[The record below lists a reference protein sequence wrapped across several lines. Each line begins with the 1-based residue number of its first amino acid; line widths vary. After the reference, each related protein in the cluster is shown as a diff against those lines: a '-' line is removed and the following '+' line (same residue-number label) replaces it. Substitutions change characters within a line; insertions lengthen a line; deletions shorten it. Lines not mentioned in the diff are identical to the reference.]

1 MTSRLPTVSKPSLC
15 SSFAGKDVNTGALV
29 VKLPPVALA
38 LDPPA
43 MMEDYEEFAAN
54 RLSELSSPA
63 DPPSAPGR
71 LCGHRSLIRFH
82 GRCVLPPLLSGERR
96 EEMRTLKEHLKKP
109 SDRSESAASGRVDL
123 IRHILH
129 SVQLRKAP
137 TLKEFYEENGMSR
150 RPPPPLDPPG
160 DWARQRPQSSGDGT
174 HNVMGPRADWARESR
189 VEGGGTSTLGGFLLC
204 SPSNA
209 GAKTPDIISHAPID
223 GEKLERSATDTSIQD
238 CLVASGMLTEVCG
251 AEPDHNKQS
260 VTGSLSA
267 ECGLPV
273 GGPPVGPLL
282 TCVPLGT
289 AQEPNHG
296 VRPPSAHGDSSSGP
310 RDPGCGQEGPGH
322 TVEAGPEVTRS
333 PASTP
338 PPPRVLGESS
348 RPPGE
353 PSRLSLP
360 STPPP
365 QVLGES
371 SRPPGEPSRPPGE
384 SSRPPGEPSRPPG
397 EPSRPPGEPSRLS
410 LQALLKKSQ
419 ECRQQQR
426 ALRNQA
432 RPGRVVPGRD
442 GGTEESLSDKENQE
456 VPHKAPERRST
467 KHTSGD
473 PPADTAPSRWGKD
486 EQEGSRV
493 GDLALK
499 GSTHELAPS
508 HNAQGSR
515 STGST
520 NTETL
525 DETIPG
531 SLPPALSPGGA
542 HEAASSPVGAASSPV
557 GGASALPPE
566 GSAPAP
572 RAGGPLRG
580 VSDPQ
585 RGGGY
590 LVLPSPVLCTSPVR
604 CKSRGLHESG
614 AHSGPDSRGPP
625 GPQPV
630 QGGGPAGPALSR
642 SSAHTQQ
649 MDQLELNLSGLK
661 LLISELESTIT
672 ENMRTQA
679 PPGGPPQGG
688 HSPSGE
694 GRPGRDSAWA
704 GGPTDEDTDPE
715 LWDFIDLPY
724 FRPHR
729 GGGGGGGG
737 HGSPGQA
744 PARGS
749 AAGGGGGGSPSAQ
762 GGPGA
767 RGPLACSRIPQPSA
781 KRPSVSPRTP
791 VPDAF
796 WENQPVRVQSDSSN
810 QPFRVQSDSSNQPFR
825 VQSDG
830 SNQPFRVQS
839 DSSNQPFRVQSDSS
853 NQPFRVQSD
862 SSNQPF
868 RVQSDGS
875 NQPFRVQSDG
885 SNQPFRVQSDSSNQP
900 VRVQSDSSNQ
910 PFRVQSDS
918 SNQPVRVQ
926 SDGSNQPVR
935 VQSDSSN
942 QPFRVQSDSS
952 NQAFR
957 GRPPVA
963 EGDPLNRSYDVE
975 RPSGLWRL
983 DPPGSGAGS
992 YLSPVPDH
1000 KRRTP
1005 ESEGG
1010 AGGQGGV
1017 SKAKRR
1023 LLMHAE
1029 QVAEERRRGRLSYPS
1044 PPNAPPP
1051 GRGAG
1056 GDPGDELKQAH
1067 AAQWRAL
1074 QAEQGV
1080 QQQHLL
1086 QALSERCRLL
1096 QRVSSLCPPSVSW
1109 PGDAATLSGGGVLSD
1124 VCFQDTQQ
1132 FLQAFENQSPGGRE
1146 GLCSRQDGLL
1156 WERVALQLRSVRY
1169 EIHDVFFRLTAA
1181 EKMQLIRWDREL
1193 KQQTGPPGRVV
1204 GKSSLSAATQKS
1216 LERKR
1221 SLMMQ
1226 QKVPDRPWV
1235 RGAPGPHLRGP
1246 PAPQRRPGQL
1256 RTSRPQRGPKTSRPG
1271 RR

>member
-1 MTSRLPTVSKPSLC
+1 
-15 SSFAGKDVNTGALV
+15 
-29 VKLPPVALA
+29 
-38 LDPPA
+38 
-43 MMEDYEEFAAN
+43 MEDYEEFAAN
-54 RLSELSSPA
+54 RLSELRSPA
-63 DPPSAPGR
+63 DPPSGPGR

-109 SDRSESAASGRVDL
+109 SDRSESAASGLVDRV
-123 IRHILH
+123 RHILH

-137 TLKEFYEENGMSR
+137 TLQEFFEEKSGLPPLSPPSSPHREASPPPAGPQQGAVGPEGPPLTSTTYSGMSR
-150 RPPPPLDPPG
+150 RPPPPHSQPLLDPPG
-160 DWARQRPQSSGDGT
+160 DVSRRSQSSGDGT
-174 HNVMGPRADWARESR
+174 HNVMGRADWARESR
-189 VEGGGTSTLGGFLLC
+189 VEGGTSLGGFLLC
-204 SPSNA
+204 SPSNRTA
-209 GAKTPDIISHAPID
+209 MTPDIISHPPID
-223 GEKLERSATDTSIQD
+223 GEKLERSAMDTSIED
-238 CLVASGMLTEVCG
+238 CLIANDMLTEVCS
-251 AEPDHNKQS
+251 AEPDHKQS
-260 VTGSLSA
+260 VIGSLSA
-267 ECGLPV
+267 ES
-273 GGPPVGPLL
+273 GPPVGHLV

-289 AQEPNHG
+289 AQETNHG
-296 VRPPSAHGDSSSGP
+296 VRPPQGDSSGR
-310 RDPGCGQEGPGH
+310 RDTGCGQEGPRP
-322 TVEAGPEVTRS
+322 TVEAGPEVTLS
-333 PASTP
+333 PAT
-338 PPPRVLGESS
+338 
-348 RPPGE
+348 
-353 PSRLSLP
+353 
-360 STPPP
+360 TPPP

-371 SRPPGEPSRPPGE
+371 SRPPGEPY
-384 SSRPPGEPSRPPG
+384 
-397 EPSRPPGEPSRLS
+397 RLS

-432 RPGRVVPGRD
+432 RPGRVVPERE
-442 GGTEESLSDKENQE
+442 GTEESLSDKENQE
-456 VPHKAPERRST
+456 VPHKAPQRRST

-473 PPADTAPSRWGKD
+473 TPADTALNKWGKD

-493 GDLALK
+493 EDLALK
-499 GSTHELAPS
+499 GSTDEFTTS
-508 HNAQGSR
+508 HNTKGFS
-515 STGST
+515 STGSA
-520 NTETL
+520 NSETL
-525 DETIPG
+525 DLGGKNKTIPENI
-531 SLPPALSPGGA
+531 PPALSPGGA
-542 HEAASSPVGAASSPV
+542 HEAASNPGE
-557 GGASALPPE
+557 ALLC
-566 GSAPAP
+566 
-572 RAGGPLRG
+572 PLRGQPPPPGLEVRSGG

-590 LVLPSPVLCTSPVR
+590 HVLPSPVLCTSPVH
-604 CKSRGLHESG
+604 CKSRGLHEGGHAHPETG
-614 AHSGPDSRGPP
+614 AHNGHSQGQP
-625 GPQPV
+625 GAQPV
-630 QGGGPAGPALSR
+630 QGGGPAGLALSR

-672 ENMRTQA
+672 ENMRNQA
-679 PPGGPPQGG
+679 PPGDPPHGG
-688 HSPSGE
+688 HSLSGE
-694 GRPGRDSAWA
+694 GRPVRDSAWT

-729 GGGGGGGG
+729 GGDSGAGS

-744 PARGS
+744 PARGLARGS

-762 GGPGA
+762 GAPGA
-767 RGPLACSRIPQPSA
+767 RGPLTCSRIPQPSA
-781 KRPSVSPRTP
+781 KRPSVSPRP
-791 VPDAF
+791 LIPDAF
-796 WENQPVRVQSDSSN
+796 WEIQPV
-810 QPFRVQSDSSNQPFR
+810 
-825 VQSDG
+825 
-830 SNQPFRVQS
+830 RVQS

-868 RVQSDGS
+868 R
-875 NQPFRVQSDG
+875 
-885 SNQPFRVQSDSSNQP
+885 
-900 VRVQSDSSNQ
+900 
-910 PFRVQSDS
+910 
-918 SNQPVRVQ
+918 
-926 SDGSNQPVR
+926 
-935 VQSDSSN
+935 
-942 QPFRVQSDSS
+942 
-952 NQAFR
+952 
-957 GRPPVA
+957 GRPPAAVA

-983 DPPGSGAGS
+983 DPSGSGAGS

-1029 QVAEERRRGRLSYPS
+1029 QAAEERRRGRLSYAS

-1056 GDPGDELKQAH
+1056 GDPGDELQQAH

-1124 VCFQDTQQ
+1124 VCFQLPLPAAPPLQSVGRSLPERWRPLVAAAVKGFLTRRLLRTGRVQQLRRTARDTQQ

-1156 WERVALQLRSVRY
+1156 WERVTLQLRSVRY

-1221 SLMMQ
+1221 RIMMQ
-1226 QKVPDRPWV
+1226 QMVPDRPWV
-1235 RGAPGPHLRGP
+1235 RGAQGPHLRGP
-1246 PAPQRRPGQL
+1246 PTPQRRPGQL
-1256 RTSRPQRGPKTSRPG
+1256 RTSRPQRGPKTSRTG

>member
-1 MTSRLPTVSKPSLC
+1 
-15 SSFAGKDVNTGALV
+15 
-29 VKLPPVALA
+29 
-38 LDPPA
+38 

-54 RLSELSSPA
+54 RLSELRSPA

-109 SDRSESAASGRVDL
+109 SDRSESAASGLVDRV
-123 IRHILH
+123 RHILH

-137 TLKEFYEENGMSR
+137 TLQEFFEEKSGLPPLSPPSSPHEVPPLTSTTYSGMSR
-150 RPPPPLDPPG
+150 SPPPPHSQPLLDPPG
-160 DWARQRPQSSGDGT
+160 GVSQRPQSSGDGT
-174 HNVMGPRADWARESR
+174 HNVMGRADWARESR
-189 VEGGGTSTLGGFLLC
+189 VEGGTSLGGFLLC
-204 SPSNA
+204 SPSNRA
-209 GAKTPDIISHAPID
+209 AMTPDIISHPPID
-223 GEKLERSATDTSIQD
+223 GEKLERSAMDTSIED
-238 CLVASGMLTEVCG
+238 CLIANDMLTEVCS
-251 AEPDHNKQS
+251 AEPDHKQS
-260 VTGSLSA
+260 VIGSLSA
-267 ECGLPV
+267 ES
-273 GGPPVGPLL
+273 GPPVGHLV

-289 AQEPNHG
+289 APETNHG
-296 VRPPSAHGDSSSGP
+296 VRAPSAQGDSYGR
-310 RDPGCGQEGPGH
+310 RDTGCGQEGPGP
-322 TVEAGPEVTRS
+322 TVEAGPEVTLS
-333 PASTP
+333 PATTP
-338 PPPRVLGESS
+338 PLQVLGGSS

-353 PSRLSLP
+353 P
-360 STPPP
+360 
-365 QVLGES
+365 GE
-371 SRPPGEPSRPPGE
+371 PGEPY
-384 SSRPPGEPSRPPG
+384 
-397 EPSRPPGEPSRLS
+397 RLS

-432 RPGRVVPGRD
+432 RPGRVVPERD
-442 GGTEESLSDKENQE
+442 RGTEESLSDKENQE
-456 VPHKAPERRST
+456 VPHKAPHKAPQRRST
-467 KHTSGD
+467 KHTIGD
-473 PPADTAPSRWGKD
+473 PPADTALNKWGKD
-486 EQEGSRV
+486 EQEGSQV
-493 GDLALK
+493 EDLALK
-499 GSTHELAPS
+499 GSTDEFTTS
-508 HNAQGSR
+508 HNTNGLS
-515 STGST
+515 STGRANS
-520 NTETL
+520 ESL
-525 DETIPG
+525 DLGGRSKTIPENI
-531 SLPPALSPGGA
+531 PPALSPGGA
-542 HEAASSPVGAASSPV
+542 HEASSNPVE
-557 GGASALPPE
+557 ASALPPE

-572 RAGGPLRG
+572 RAGGTLRG

-590 LVLPSPVLCTSPVR
+590 HVLPSPVLCTSPVH
-604 CKSRGLHESG
+604 CKSRGLHEGGHAHPEPG
-614 AHSGPDSRGPP
+614 AHNGHSRGQP
-625 GPQPV
+625 GAQPV
-630 QGGGPAGPALSR
+630 QGGGPAGLALSR

-672 ENMRTQA
+672 ENMRNQA
-679 PPGGPPQGG
+679 PPGDPPHGG
-688 HSPSGE
+688 HSLSGE
-694 GRPGRDSAWA
+694 GRPGRDNAWT

-729 GGGGGGGG
+729 GGDGGGGS

-744 PARGS
+744 PARGLARGS

-762 GGPGA
+762 GAPGA
-767 RGPLACSRIPQPSA
+767 RGPLTCSRIPQPSA
-781 KRPSVSPRTP
+781 KRPSVSPRP
-791 VPDAF
+791 LIPEAF
-796 WENQPVRVQSDSSN
+796 WEIQPVRVQSDSSN
-810 QPFRVQSDSSNQPFR
+810 QPFRVQSDS
-825 VQSDG
+825 
-830 SNQPFRVQS
+830 
-839 DSSNQPFRVQSDSS
+839 
-853 NQPFRVQSD
+853 
-862 SSNQPF
+862 
-868 RVQSDGS
+868 
-875 NQPFRVQSDG
+875 

-926 SDGSNQPVR
+926 SDSSNQPFRVQSDSSNQPVRAQSDSSNQPFR

-952 NQAFR
+952 NQPVRVQSDSSNQPVRVQSDSSNQPVR
-957 GRPPVA
+957 GRPPAAVA

-983 DPPGSGAGS
+983 DPSGSGAGS

-1029 QVAEERRRGRLSYPS
+1029 QAAEERRRGRLSYAS
-1044 PPNAPPP
+1044 PPNASPP

-1056 GDPGDELKQAH
+1056 GDPGDELKLAH

-1124 VCFQDTQQ
+1124 VCFQLPLPAAPPLQSVGRSLPERWRPLVAAAVKGFLTRRLLRTGRVQQLRRTARDTQQ

-1156 WERVALQLRSVRY
+1156 WERVTLQLRSVRY

-1221 SLMMQ
+1221 RLMMQ

-1235 RGAPGPHLRGP
+1235 RGAQGPHLRGP
-1246 PAPQRRPGQL
+1246 PTPQRRPGQL
-1256 RTSRPQRGPKTSRPG
+1256 RTSRPQRGPKTSRTG

>member
-1 MTSRLPTVSKPSLC
+1 
-15 SSFAGKDVNTGALV
+15 
-29 VKLPPVALA
+29 
-38 LDPPA
+38 

-54 RLSELSSPA
+54 RLSELRSPA

-109 SDRSESAASGRVDL
+109 SDRSESAASGLVDRVQ
-123 IRHILH
+123 HILH

-137 TLKEFYEENGMSR
+137 TLQEFFEEKSGLPPLSPPSSPHREASPPLSSPPPAGPQQGAVGPEVPPLTSTTYSGMSR
-150 RPPPPLDPPG
+150 RPPPPHSQPLDPPG
-160 DWARQRPQSSGDGT
+160 GVSQRPQSSGDGT
-174 HNVMGPRADWARESR
+174 HNVMGRADWARESR
-189 VEGGGTSTLGGFLLC
+189 VEGGTSLGGFLLC
-204 SPSNA
+204 SPSNRA
-209 GAKTPDIISHAPID
+209 AMTPDIISHPPID
-223 GEKLERSATDTSIQD
+223 GEKLERSAMDTSIED
-238 CLVASGMLTEVCG
+238 CLIANDMLPEVCS
-251 AEPDHNKQS
+251 AEPDHKQS
-260 VTGSLSA
+260 VIGSLSA
-267 ECGLPV
+267 ES
-273 GGPPVGPLL
+273 GPPVGHLV

-289 AQEPNHG
+289 SPETNHG
-296 VRPPSAHGDSSSGP
+296 MRAPSAQGDSYGR
-310 RDPGCGQEGPGH
+310 RDTGCGQEGPGP
-322 TVEAGPEVTRS
+322 TVEAGPEVTLS
-333 PASTP
+333 PAT
-338 PPPRVLGESS
+338 
-348 RPPGE
+348 
-353 PSRLSLP
+353 
-360 STPPP
+360 TPPP

-371 SRPPGEPSRPPGE
+371 SRPPREPY
-384 SSRPPGEPSRPPG
+384 
-397 EPSRPPGEPSRLS
+397 RLS

-426 ALRNQA
+426 VLRNQA
-432 RPGRVVPGRD
+432 RPGRVVPERD
-442 GGTEESLSDKENQE
+442 RGTEESLSDKENQE
-456 VPHKAPERRST
+456 VPHKAPQRRST

-473 PPADTAPSRWGKD
+473 PPADTALNKWGKD
-486 EQEGSRV
+486 EQEGSQV
-493 GDLALK
+493 EDLALK
-499 GSTHELAPS
+499 GSTDEFTAS
-508 HNAQGSR
+508 HNTKGFS
-515 STGST
+515 STGRA

-525 DETIPG
+525 DLGGKSKTIPENI
-531 SLPPALSPGGA
+531 PPALSPGGA
-542 HEAASSPVGAASSPV
+542 HEASSNPVE
-557 GGASALPPE
+557 ASALPPE

-572 RAGGPLRG
+572 RAGGTLRG

-590 LVLPSPVLCTSPVR
+590 HVLPSPVLCTSPVH
-604 CKSRGLHESG
+604 CKSRGLHEGGHAHPEPG
-614 AHSGPDSRGPP
+614 AHNGHSRGQP
-625 GPQPV
+625 GAQPV
-630 QGGGPAGPALSR
+630 QGGGPAGLALSR

-672 ENMRTQA
+672 ENMRNQA
-679 PPGGPPQGG
+679 PPGDPPHVG
-688 HSPSGE
+688 HSLSGE
-694 GRPGRDSAWA
+694 GRPGRDNAWT

-729 GGGGGGGG
+729 GGDGGGGS
-737 HGSPGQA
+737 HGNPGQA
-744 PARGS
+744 PARGLARVS

-762 GGPGA
+762 GAPGA
-767 RGPLACSRIPQPSA
+767 RGPLTCSRIPQPSA
-781 KRPSVSPRTP
+781 KRPSFSPRP
-791 VPDAF
+791 LIPDAF
-796 WENQPVRVQSDSSN
+796 WEI
-810 QPFRVQSDSSNQPFR
+810 
-825 VQSDG
+825 
-830 SNQPFRVQS
+830 
-839 DSSNQPFRVQSDSS
+839 
-853 NQPFRVQSD
+853 
-862 SSNQPF
+862 
-868 RVQSDGS
+868 
-875 NQPFRVQSDG
+875 
-885 SNQPFRVQSDSSNQP
+885 QP

-918 SNQPVRVQ
+918 SNQPVR
-926 SDGSNQPVR
+926 
-935 VQSDSSN
+935 
-942 QPFRVQSDSS
+942 
-952 NQAFR
+952 
-957 GRPPVA
+957 PPAAVA

-975 RPSGLWRL
+975 RPSGLWHL
-983 DPPGSGAGS
+983 DPSGSGAGS

-1029 QVAEERRRGRLSYPS
+1029 QAAEERRRGRLSYAS
-1044 PPNAPPP
+1044 PPNASPP

-1056 GDPGDELKQAH
+1056 GDPGDELKLAH

-1124 VCFQDTQQ
+1124 VCFQLPLPAAPPLQSVGRSLPERWRPLVAAAVKGFLTRRLLRTGRVQQLRRTARDTQQ

-1156 WERVALQLRSVRY
+1156 WERVTLQLRSVRY

-1221 SLMMQ
+1221 RLMMQ

-1235 RGAPGPHLRGP
+1235 RGAQGPHLRGP
-1246 PAPQRRPGQL
+1246 PTPQRRPGQL
-1256 RTSRPQRGPKTSRPG
+1256 RTSRPQRGPKTSRTG